1 MMKEWVTL
9 ANGITFERYDMT
21 GVTRESDVH
30 SISSM
35 LSLIKRLRLHRAS
48 TSVNIYLDTAGL

>member
-1 MMKEWVTL
+1 MKEWVTL

-30 SISSM
+30 SISLM
-35 LSLIKRLRLHRAS
+35 LSLNKATKTIQSK
-48 TSVNIYLDTAGL
+48 YKC